1 MRTWADP
8 RMVDPSIE
16 PTKRRPNQCY
26 AGTPVKANR
35 SAHGIAAACTL
46 RGWLGMWS
54 LRVAQTRA
62 APHLARCAN
71 TFEFGFG
78 PVDSVRSLVARVA
91 PSEVLHAALESPV
104 ENPPPY
110 WQAAAEQGLQGVHL
124 AESVG
129 GQGFGILELAVVLA
143 EFGYGAVPGPFVP
156 SAIASALIAAHDPQ
170 AKVLAELAT
179 GAAIAAYALD
189 SGLTATRHGDV
200 LVIRGEVRAVPAAAQ
215 ASVLVLP
222 VAIESRDE
230 WVVLRNDQLEIEAV
244 KSLDPL
250 RPIAHVRANAVD
262 VSDDALL
269 SNLTMTTAHAL
280 MSTLLSAEAV
290 GVARWATDT
299 ASAYAKIREQFGR
312 PIGQFQAIKHKCA
325 EMIADTER
333 ATAAVWDAARALDDA
348 GESSSDVEF
357 AAAVA
362 ATLAPA
368 TAQRCTQD
376 CIQVHGGIGFTWEHD
391 TNVYYRRALML
402 AACFGRSSEYP
413 QRVVDTA
420 TTAGMR
426 PVDIDL
432 DPSTEKLRAQIR
444 AEVAALKA
452 MPREPR
458 TVAIAEGG
466 WVLPYLP
473 KPWGRAASPVEQ
485 IIIAQE
491 FTAGRVKR
499 PQIAIATWIVPS
511 IVAFGTDNQKQRLL
525 PPTFRGDIFWCQL
538 FSEPGAGSDL
548 ASLATKATRVD
559 GGWRIT
565 GQKIWTTG
573 AQYSQW
579 GALLAR
585 TDPSAPKHNG
595 ITYFLLD
602 MKSEGVQVKPLR
614 ELTGKEFFNTVY
626 LDDVFVPD
634 ELVLGEVNRGWEVS
648 RNTLTAE
655 RVSIGGSDSTF
666 LPTLGEFVDFVRDY
680 RFEGQFDQ
688 VARHRAG
695 QLIAEGHATK
705 LLNLRSTLLTLA
717 GGDPMAPAAISKLLS
732 MRTGQGYAEF
742 AVSSFGTDA
751 VIGDTERLPG
761 KWGEYLLAS
770 RATTIYGGT
779 SEVQL
784 NIIAERLLGLP
795 RDP

>member
-1 MRTWADP
+1 M
-8 RMVDPSIE
+8 SI
-16 PTKRRPNQCY
+16 
-26 AGTPVKANR
+26 AITPE
-35 SAHGIAAACTL
+35 HYE
-46 RGWLGMWS
+46 
-54 LRVAQTRA
+54 
-62 APHLARCAN
+62 LA
-71 TFEFGFG
+71 
-78 PVDSVRSLVARVA
+78 DSVRSLVARVA

-189 SGLTATRHGDV
+189 SGLTATRHRDV

-402 AACFGRSSEYP
+402 AACFGRGSEYP

>member
-1 MRTWADP
+1 M
-8 RMVDPSIE
+8 SI
-16 PTKRRPNQCY
+16 
-26 AGTPVKANR
+26 AITPE
-35 SAHGIAAACTL
+35 HYE
-46 RGWLGMWS
+46 
-54 LRVAQTRA
+54 
-62 APHLARCAN
+62 LA
-71 TFEFGFG
+71 
-78 PVDSVRSLVARVA
+78 DSVRSLVARVA

-402 AACFGRSSEYP
+402 AACFGRGSEYP

-695 QLIAEGHATK
+695 QLIAEGQPPSC
-705 LLNLRSTLLTLA
+705 STC
-717 GGDPMAPAAISKLLS
+717 AP
-732 MRTGQGYAEF
+732 RC
-742 AVSSFGTDA
+742 
-751 VIGDTERLPG
+751 
-761 KWGEYLLAS
+761 
-770 RATTIYGGT
+770 
-779 SEVQL
+779 
-784 NIIAERLLGLP
+784 
-795 RDP
+795 

>member
-1 MRTWADP
+1 M
-8 RMVDPSIE
+8 SI
-16 PTKRRPNQCY
+16 
-26 AGTPVKANR
+26 AITPE
-35 SAHGIAAACTL
+35 HYE
-46 RGWLGMWS
+46 
-54 LRVAQTRA
+54 
-62 APHLARCAN
+62 LA
-71 TFEFGFG
+71 
-78 PVDSVRSLVARVA
+78 DSVRSLVARVA

-402 AACFGRSSEYP
+402 AACFGRGSEYP

-595 ITYFLLD
+595 ITYLLLD

>member
-1 MRTWADP
+1 M
-8 RMVDPSIE
+8 SI
-16 PTKRRPNQCY
+16 
-26 AGTPVKANR
+26 AITPE
-35 SAHGIAAACTL
+35 HYE
-46 RGWLGMWS
+46 
-54 LRVAQTRA
+54 
-62 APHLARCAN
+62 LA
-71 TFEFGFG
+71 
-78 PVDSVRSLVARVA
+78 DSVRSLVARVA

-110 WQAAAEQGLQGVHL
+110 WQAAAEQGLQVVHL

-402 AACFGRSSEYP
+402 AACFGRGSEYP

>member
-1 MRTWADP
+1 MPIA
-8 RMVDPSIE
+8 I
-16 PTKRRPNQCY
+16 
-26 AGTPVKANR
+26 TPE
-35 SAHGIAAACTL
+35 H
-46 RGWLGMWS
+46 
-54 LRVAQTRA
+54 QD
-62 APHLARCAN
+62 LA
-71 TFEFGFG
+71 
-78 PVDSVRSLVARVA
+78 DSVRSLVARVA
-91 PSEVLHAALESPV
+91 PSEVLHAALERPI

-129 GQGFGILELAVVLA
+129 GQGFGILELAIVLA

-156 SAIASALIAAHDPQ
+156 SAIASALISAHDAQ
-170 AKVLAELAT
+170 AKVLSELASG
-179 GAAIAAYALD
+179 GAIGAYALD
-189 SGLTATRHGDV
+189 SGLTATRHGDA

-222 VAIESRDE
+222 VAIDSGDE
-230 WVVLRNDQLEIEAV
+230 WVVLRAEQLEIVPV

-250 RPIAHVRANAVD
+250 RPIAHVRANAVE
-262 VSDDALL
+262 VGDDAAL
-269 SNLTMTTAHAL
+269 SNLTMATAHAL

-299 ASAYAKIREQFGR
+299 ASQYAKIREQFGR

-333 ATAAVWDAARALDDA
+333 ATAAVWDAARAIDEASQNNWDITA
-348 GESSSDVEF
+348 SKVEF

-368 TAQRCTQD
+368 AAQRCAQD

-413 QRVVDTA
+413 QKVVDTA
-420 TTAGMR
+420 TTTGMR
-426 PVDIDL
+426 AVNIDL
-432 DPSTEKLRAQIR
+432 DPDTEKLRAEIR
-444 AEVAALKA
+444 AEVTALKA
-452 MPREPR
+452 MDREPR
-458 TVAIAEGG
+458 RVAIAEAG

-499 PQIAIATWIVPS
+499 PQVGIAAWIIPS
-511 IVAFGTDNQKQRLL
+511 IVAFGTEEQKQRFL
-525 PPTFRGDIFWCQL
+525 PPTFRGDMIWCQL

-548 ASLATKATRVD
+548 AGLTTKATRAE
-559 GGWRIT
+559 GGWRVT
-565 GQKIWTTG
+565 GQKIWTTY
-573 AQYSQW
+573 AQYSHW

-602 MKSEGVQVKPLR
+602 IKSEGVAVRPLR
-614 ELTGKEFFNTVY
+614 ELTGNAMFNTVY
-626 LDDVFVPD
+626 IDDVFVPD
-634 ELVLGEVNRGWEVS
+634 EFVLGEVNRGWEVS

-655 RVSIGGSDSTF
+655 RVSIGSSDANF
-666 LPTLGEFVDFVRDY
+666 LATLPEFVEFVRN
-680 RFEGQFDQ
+680 GQFDQ
-688 VARHRAG
+688 VAQHRAG
-695 QLIAEGHATK
+695 QLIAEGHAAK
-705 LLNLRSTLLTLA
+705 VLNLRSTLLTLA
-717 GGDPMAPAAISKLLS
+717 GGSPDRAMPSAAISKLLS

-751 VIGDTERLPG
+751 AIGDTDVLAG
-761 KWGEYLLAS
+761 KWGEFLLAS

>member
-1 MRTWADP
+1 M
-8 RMVDPSIE
+8 SI
-16 PTKRRPNQCY
+16 
-26 AGTPVKANR
+26 AITPE
-35 SAHGIAAACTL
+35 HYE
-46 RGWLGMWS
+46 
-54 LRVAQTRA
+54 
-62 APHLARCAN
+62 LA
-71 TFEFGFG
+71 
-78 PVDSVRSLVARVA
+78 DSVRSLVARVA

-402 AACFGRSSEYP
+402 AACFGRGSEYP

-634 ELVLGEVNRGWEVS
+634 ELMLGEVNRGWEVS

>member
-1 MRTWADP
+1 M
-8 RMVDPSIE
+8 SI
-16 PTKRRPNQCY
+16 
-26 AGTPVKANR
+26 AITPE
-35 SAHGIAAACTL
+35 HYE
-46 RGWLGMWS
+46 
-54 LRVAQTRA
+54 
-62 APHLARCAN
+62 LA
-71 TFEFGFG
+71 
-78 PVDSVRSLVARVA
+78 DSVRSLVARVA

-402 AACFGRSSEYP
+402 AACFGRGSEYP

-666 LPTLGEFVDFVRDY
+666 LPTLGEFVDFV
-680 RFEGQFDQ
+680 GQFDQ

>member
-1 MRTWADP
+1 M
-8 RMVDPSIE
+8 SI
-16 PTKRRPNQCY
+16 
-26 AGTPVKANR
+26 AITPE
-35 SAHGIAAACTL
+35 HYE
-46 RGWLGMWS
+46 
-54 LRVAQTRA
+54 
-62 APHLARCAN
+62 LA
-71 TFEFGFG
+71 
-78 PVDSVRSLVARVA
+78 DSVRSLVARVA

-170 AKVLAELAT
+170 AKVLTELAT

-402 AACFGRSSEYP
+402 AACFGRGSEYP

>member
-1 MRTWADP
+1 MPIA
-8 RMVDPSIE
+8 I
-16 PTKRRPNQCY
+16 
-26 AGTPVKANR
+26 TPE
-35 SAHGIAAACTL
+35 H
-46 RGWLGMWS
+46 
-54 LRVAQTRA
+54 QD
-62 APHLARCAN
+62 LA
-71 TFEFGFG
+71 
-78 PVDSVRSLVARVA
+78 DSVRSLVARVA
-91 PSEVLHAALESPV
+91 PPEVLHEAMETPI

-129 GQGFGILELAVVLA
+129 GQGFGILELAIVLA

-156 SAIASALIAAHDPQ
+156 SAIASALISAHDPQ
-170 AKVLAELAT
+170 AKVLADLAS

-189 SGLTATRHGDV
+189 SGLTATRQGPDDQV
-200 LVIRGEVRAVPAAAQ
+200 LVIRGEARAVPAAAQ

-222 VAIESRDE
+222 VAIDSGDE
-230 WVVLRNDQLEIEAV
+230 WVVLPADQLEIERV

-250 RPIAHVRANAVD
+250 RPIAHVRAHAVE
-262 VSDDALL
+262 VGDDAVL
-269 SNLTMTTAHAL
+269 SSLTMATAYAL
-280 MSTLLSAEAV
+280 MSTLLSAEAI

-299 ASAYAKIREQFGR
+299 ASRYAKIREQFGR

-333 ATAAVWDAARALDDA
+333 ATAAVWDAARAIDEASQNNWDIA
-348 GESSSDVEF
+348 ASGVEF

-368 TAQRCTQD
+368 AAQRCTQD
-376 CIQVHGGIGFTWEHD
+376 CIQVHGGIGYTWEHD
-391 TNVYYRRALML
+391 AGVYYRRALMV
-402 AACFGRSSEYP
+402 AACLGRRSEYP
-413 QRVVDTA
+413 QKVVDTA
-420 TTAGMR
+420 TSTGMR
-426 PVDIDL
+426 AVDIDL
-432 DPSTEKLRAQIR
+432 DPETEKLRAEIR
-444 AEVAALKA
+444 ADVAALKA
-452 MPREPR
+452 MEREPR
-458 TVAIAEGG
+458 KVAIAEGG

-473 KPWGRAASPVEQ
+473 KPWGRASSPVEQ

-491 FTAGRVKR
+491 FTTGRVKR
-499 PQIAIATWIVPS
+499 PQVGIAAWIIPS
-511 IVAFGTDNQKQRLL
+511 IVAFGTEEQKQRFL
-525 PPTFRGDIFWCQL
+525 PPTLRGEMIWCQL

-548 ASLATKATRVD
+548 AGLSTKATRAE
-559 GGWRIT
+559 GGWCIT
-565 GQKIWTTG
+565 GQKIWTTA

-602 MKSEGVQVKPLR
+602 MKSEGVTVKPLR
-614 ELTGKEFFNTVY
+614 ELTGNAMFNTVY
-626 LDDVFVPD
+626 IDHVFVPD
-634 ELVLGEVNRGWEVS
+634 ECVLGEVNRGWEVS

-655 RVSIGGSDSTF
+655 RVSIGSSDANF
-666 LPTLGEFVDFVRDY
+666 LATLPEFVGFVRD
-680 RFEGQFDQ
+680 GQFDQ
-688 VARHRAG
+688 IGQHRAG
-695 QLIAEGHATK
+695 QLIAEGHAAK
-705 LLNLRSTLLTLA
+705 VLNLRSTLLTLA
-717 GGDPMAPAAISKLLS
+717 GGDAMPSAAISKLLS

-751 VIGDTERLPG
+751 AIGDTDQLAG

>member
-1 MRTWADP
+1 MPIA
-8 RMVDPSIE
+8 I
-16 PTKRRPNQCY
+16 
-26 AGTPVKANR
+26 TPE
-35 SAHGIAAACTL
+35 H
-46 RGWLGMWS
+46 
-54 LRVAQTRA
+54 QD
-62 APHLARCAN
+62 LA
-71 TFEFGFG
+71 
-78 PVDSVRSLVARVA
+78 DSVRSLVARVA
-91 PSEVLHAALESPV
+91 PPEVLHEAMETPI

-129 GQGFGILELAVVLA
+129 GQGFGILELAIVLA

-156 SAIASALIAAHDPQ
+156 SAIASALISAHDAQ
-170 AKVLAELAT
+170 AKVLADLAS

-189 SGLTATRHGDV
+189 SGLTATRQGPDDQV
-200 LVIRGEVRAVPAAAQ
+200 LVIRGEARAVPAAAQ

-222 VAIESRDE
+222 VAIDSGDE
-230 WVVLRNDQLEIEAV
+230 WVVLRADQLEIERV

-250 RPIAHVRANAVD
+250 RPIAHVRAHAVE
-262 VSDDALL
+262 VGDDAVL
-269 SNLTMTTAHAL
+269 SSLTMATAYAL
-280 MSTLLSAEAV
+280 MSTLLSAEAI

-299 ASAYAKIREQFGR
+299 ASRYAKIREQFGR

-333 ATAAVWDAARALDDA
+333 ATAAVWDAARAIDEASQNNWDIA
-348 GESSSDVEF
+348 ASGVEF

-368 TAQRCTQD
+368 AAQRCTQD
-376 CIQVHGGIGFTWEHD
+376 CIQVHGGIGYTWEHD
-391 TNVYYRRALML
+391 AGVYYRRALMV
-402 AACFGRSSEYP
+402 AACLGRRSEYP
-413 QRVVDTA
+413 QKVVDTA
-420 TTAGMR
+420 TSTGMR
-426 PVDIDL
+426 AVDIDL
-432 DPSTEKLRAQIR
+432 DPETEKLRAEIR
-444 AEVAALKA
+444 ADVAALKA
-452 MPREPR
+452 MEREPR
-458 TVAIAEGG
+458 KVAIAEGG

-473 KPWGRAASPVEQ
+473 KPWGRASSPVEQ

-491 FTAGRVKR
+491 FTTGRVKR
-499 PQIAIATWIVPS
+499 PQVGIAAWIIPS
-511 IVAFGTDNQKQRLL
+511 IVAFGTEEQKQRFL
-525 PPTFRGDIFWCQL
+525 PPTLRGEMIWCQL

-548 ASLATKATRVD
+548 AGLSTKATRAE
-559 GGWRIT
+559 GGWCIT
-565 GQKIWTTG
+565 GQKIWTTA

-602 MKSEGVQVKPLR
+602 MKSEGVTVKPLR
-614 ELTGKEFFNTVY
+614 ELTGNAMFNTVY
-626 LDDVFVPD
+626 IDDVFVPD
-634 ELVLGEVNRGWEVS
+634 ECVLGEVNRGWEVS

-655 RVSIGGSDSTF
+655 RVSIGSSDANF
-666 LPTLGEFVDFVRDY
+666 LATLPEFVGFVRD
-680 RFEGQFDQ
+680 GQFDQ
-688 VARHRAG
+688 IGQHRAG
-695 QLIAEGHATK
+695 QLIAEGHAAK
-705 LLNLRSTLLTLA
+705 VLNLRSTLLTLA
-717 GGDPMAPAAISKLLS
+717 GGDAMPSAAISKLLS

-751 VIGDTERLPG
+751 AIGDTDQLAG

>member
-1 MRTWADP
+1 M
-8 RMVDPSIE
+8 SI
-16 PTKRRPNQCY
+16 
-26 AGTPVKANR
+26 AITPE
-35 SAHGIAAACTL
+35 HYE
-46 RGWLGMWS
+46 
-54 LRVAQTRA
+54 
-62 APHLARCAN
+62 LA
-71 TFEFGFG
+71 
-78 PVDSVRSLVARVA
+78 DSVRSLVARVA

-402 AACFGRSSEYP
+402 AACFGRGSEYP

-614 ELTGKEFFNTVY
+614 ELMGKEFFNTVY